1 MIHLLP
7 ILLLLLTGCAS
18 PAARP
23 TQGVLPSCALYTI
36 ADAAEIQYGK
46 LIPAEE
52 RLRVWRGI
60 GHLGMAGLTLDQ
72 AFAVAERAGW
82 VPGDSYLRIWTLDA
96 ISDGPLIA
104 VLRDHRHA
112 VLVLSVG
119 SGSAIVL
126 DPRYTDPQT
135 MTVAKLETETRG
147 FYYRVAR

>member
-1 MIHLLP
+1 MRMMLP
-7 ILLLLLTGCAS
+7 ILLLLLAGCAS
-18 PAARP
+18 PNARP
-23 TQGVLPSCALYTI
+23 TQGVLPSCALYAI

-46 LIPAEE
+46 PISSEE

-60 GHLGMAGLTLDQ
+60 GHLGMVGLTLDQ
-72 AFAVAERAGW
+72 AFSAAERAGW
-82 VPGDSYLRIWTLDA
+82 VPGDSYLRIWTLDS

-126 DPRYTDPQT
+126 DPRYSDTQS
-135 MTVAKLETETRG
+135 MSLAKLETETRG

>member
-7 ILLLLLTGCAS
+7 ILLLLAGCAS
-18 PAARP
+18 PNARP
-23 TQGVLPSCALYTI
+23 TQGVLPSCALYAL
-36 ADAAEIQYGK
+36 ADAAEVQYGK
-46 LIPAEE
+46 PISAEE
-52 RLRVWRGI
+52 RLRVWRQLSGKQRN
-60 GHLGMAGLTLDQ
+60 GLTLEQ
-72 AFAVAERAGW
+72 AFEAAEKAGW
-82 VPGDSYLRIWTLDA
+82 VPGDSYLRILTLDS

-135 MTVAKLETETRG
+135 MTVAKLETETKG

>member
-1 MIHLLP
+1 MKLLLP
-7 ILLLLLTGCAS
+7 LLLLLTGCATD
-18 PAARP
+18 ARP
-23 TQGVLPSCALYTI
+23 TQGVLPSCALYTL
-36 ADAAEIQYGK
+36 ADCAEVQFGK
-46 LIPAEE
+46 PIPAEE

-60 GHLGMAGLTLDQ
+60 GHLGMVGLTLDQ
-72 AFAVAERAGW
+72 AFAAAERAGW
-82 VPGDSYLRIWTLDA
+82 VPGDSYLRILTIDA

-119 SGSAIVL
+119 GGNAIVL